1 MTPQQILALTLGTLA
16 LGYLIGMGTATIIYE
31 RHINRMNEAFEEYQK
46 KVRKLFK
53 KASKK

>member
-1 MTPQQILALTLGTLA
+1 MTPQQVLALSLGTLA